1 MFFKKRSNQQHFF
14 TAFFRAIV
22 SVANQRFVFVLG
34 ALAFFHPPGFF
45 LPGHVAFVCF
55 SMVFLHTP
63 PALGASTRS
72 QHGKQSC
79 RNGNFRFL
87 SIFSA
92 FRHVKLHSSCHFFLM
107 FSLVLG
113 QRPDGSRIVLAR
125 PHGRPLRVGTLQFRN
140 VFLTFGATSR
150 VRTVVFQ
157 FLGPTQWYH
166 FQASTSRLFLFFE
179 FQPATVV
186 QSPRVQAVA
195 APQVEPSDD
204 SSSASDGQ

>member
-1 MFFKKRSNQQHFF
+1 MLVLFWGLW
-14 TAFFRAIV
+14 
-22 SVANQRFVFVLG
+22 RFIHRVFSWTYGTLRFQ
-34 ALAFFHPPGFF
+34 LC
-45 LPGHVAFVCF
+45 L
-55 SMVFLHTP
+55 LHTP
-63 PALGASTRS
+63 LALGASTRN
-72 QHGKQSC
+72 QQCKQAC
-79 RNGNFRFL
+79 RGCSFRFL
-87 SIFSA
+87 PSVYIHPKCAVYPDFWQVMS
-92 FRHVKLHSSCHFFLM
+92 LSNWSFFLM

-195 APQVEPSDD
+195 APQVEPSDE